1 MIISC
6 ENCSKKFDVESAL
19 IPEKGRL
26 LECNSCNHRWFYK
39 NENITKVIEPIR
51 NENLDIFDKID
62 LKKNK
67 PPIIDA
73 KTIIP
78 EKIIIKNVLIKNEKK
93 KNFLN
98 LTVVFIISFIAF
110 VILLDTFKSPI
121 GKIVP
126 NIEFLLHNL
135 YDSIKDILLFTK
147 DLI

>member
-6 ENCSKKFDVESAL
+6 QNCTKKFDVESSL

-39 NENITKVIEPIR
+39 NENITKIVEPFN
-51 NENLDIFDKID
+51 NENLEIFGNMDI
-62 LKKNK
+62 KKNES
-67 PPIIDA
+67 PIINS
-73 KTIIP
+73 KKKP
-78 EKIIIKNVLIKNEKK
+78 EKKIIKKVSIKNEKK
-93 KNFLN
+93 KKLLN
-98 LTVVFIISFIAF
+98 LTIVLIISFIALI
-110 VILLDTFKSPI
+110 ILLDTFESPL

-135 YDSIKDILLFTK
+135 YDSIKDILLFVK

>member
-6 ENCSKKFDVESAL
+6 QNCSKKFEVESIL

-39 NENITKVIEPIR
+39 NENITKIKEPFK
-51 NENLDIFDKID
+51 NEKLEIFGNMD
-62 LKKNK
+62 LKKNES
-67 PPIIDA
+67 PIIDA
-73 KTIIP
+73 EKKP
-78 EKIIIKNVLIKNEKK
+78 GKKIIKKALIKNEKK
-93 KNFLN
+93 IRFLN
-98 LTVVFIISFIAF
+98 LIIVLIISFIALI
-110 VILLDTFKSPI
+110 ILLDTFESPI

-135 YDSIKDILLFTK
+135 YESIKDISLFVK

>member
-6 ENCSKKFDVESAL
+6 QNCSKNFDVESSL

-39 NENITKVIEPIR
+39 NENITKIIEPFK
-51 NENLDIFDKID
+51 NENLEIFGNMD
-62 LKKNK
+62 LKKNVS
-67 PPIIDA
+67 PIINA
-73 KTIIP
+73 KEKP
-78 EKIIIKNVLIKNEKK
+78 VKKIIKKISIKNEKK
-93 KNFLN
+93 TKFLN
-98 LTVVFIISFIAF
+98 LTIVLIISFIALI
-110 VILLDTFKSPI
+110 ILLDTFESPL

-135 YDSIKDILLFTK
+135 YDSIKDILLFVK